1 VARSY
6 GLCLSRALS
15 LVPSITHAHTQGA
28 VRGNMFT
35 HHQKTVIVDAPLEM
49 VSGQQQQQQQGRP
62 VSAPTGQ
69 QPRMERASSN
79 ILTRAG
85 SVMRRARYV
94 VGAVA

>member
-1 VARSY
+1 
-6 GLCLSRALS
+6 
-15 LVPSITHAHTQGA
+15 
-28 VRGNMFT
+28 MFT

-49 VSGQQQQQQQGRP
+49 VGGQQQQQQGRP